1 MVQLWKDEAVQWKL
15 TPRFEGKS
23 GALEMGDQPRQL
35 LVSLGDREKV
45 TAEAL
50 RRAAAK
56 AVKQVASLG
65 GGAALLDV
73 APAVEALGAEG
84 LAALIQGAELA
95 LYRQEDWKEEKAGDK
110 TVDLYL
116 EGTAGVDAAAVLA
129 ETTVLDRWI
138 CFAQIG
144 RAHV

>member
-1 MVQLWKDEAVQWKL
+1 M
-15 TPRFEGKS
+15 S
-23 GALEMGDQPRQL
+23 G
-35 LVSLGDREKV
+35 VSLLAG
-45 TAEAL
+45 
-50 RRAAAK
+50 
-56 AVKQVASLG
+56 QIASLG
-65 GGAALLDV
+65 GGAALLNA

-129 ETTVLDRWI
+129 ETTVLVYQQLPGLVSHLQSAALSLEARRQLPLD
-138 CFAQIG
+138 CLVFP
-144 RAHV
+144 

>member
-35 LVSLGDREKV
+35 LVNLGDREKV

-50 RRAAAK
+50 RCAAAK
-56 AVKQVASLG
+56 AVKQIASLG
-65 GGAALLDV
+65 GGAALLNA

-138 CFAQIG
+138 
-144 RAHV
+144 

>member
-56 AVKQVASLG
+56 AVKQIASLG
-65 GGAALLDV
+65 GGAALLNA

-84 LAALIQGAELA
+84 LAALI
-95 LYRQEDWKEEKAGDK
+95 
-110 TVDLYL
+110 
-116 EGTAGVDAAAVLA
+116 
-129 ETTVLDRWI
+129 DRKSV
-138 CFAQIG
+138 G
-144 RAHV
+144 